1 MSKNLKYGVVGTGAI
16 GGYYGGRLANIGK
29 DVHFLYHSE
38 YEWVKTHGLKVYSC
52 NGDFYL
58 PKINAYH
65 STEDMPQCDVVLV
78 ALKSTQ
84 NDKLKALLTPIC
96 HKNTVVVLVQ
106 NGLGLEAELAQ
117 DFPDLSIAGGMAF
130 ICSSRVGQGEINHAD
145 YGALTVG
152 FHQHAKMEILQQMKE
167 DFDAA
172 NVPFYV
178 IEDLNLYR
186 WRKLVWN
193 IPYNGLTVALDTSTD
208 RLMQNP
214 SSRQLVQDLMW
225 ETVLGARACGAN
237 ISDDFVEKMMLS
249 TDQMKPYSPSMKLD
263 WDNHRKLE
271 VRAIY
276 SNPIQAAKAQGV
288 HLQKVEMLEQM
299 LLFKENERG
308 QNQK

>member
-1 MSKNLKYGVVGTGAI
+1 MSKNLKYGVVGVGAI

-38 YEWVKTHGLKVYSC
+38 YEWVKTHGLKVSSC

-58 PKINAYH
+58 PKINAYQ
-65 STEDMPQCDVVLV
+65 SAEDMPQCDVVLV

-84 NDKLKALLTPIC
+84 NGKLKSILTPIC
-96 HKNTVVVLVQ
+96 HKDTVVVLVQ

-117 DFPDLSIAGGMAF
+117 DFPRLSIAGGMAF
-130 ICSSRVGQGEINHAD
+130 ICTSRVGQGEINHAD

-152 FHQHAKMEILQQMKE
+152 FHQCAQMEILQQMKD
-167 DFDAA
+167 DFEAA

-208 RLMQNP
+208 KLMQNS

-237 ISDDFVEKMMLS
+237 ISGDFVEKMMLS

-263 WDNHRKLE
+263 WDNHRQLE
-271 VRAIY
+271 IRAIY
-276 SNPIQAAKAQGV
+276 SNPIQAARTQGV
-288 HLQKVEMLEQM
+288 YLKKVEMLEQM
-299 LLFKENERG
+299 LLFMESEKR
-308 QNQK
+308 K

>member
-1 MSKNLKYGVVGTGAI
+1 MSKNLKYGVVGVGAI

-38 YEWVKTHGLKVYSC
+38 YEWVKTHGLKVSSC

-58 PKINAYH
+58 PKINAYQ
-65 STEDMPQCDVVLV
+65 SAEDMPQCDVVLV

-84 NDKLKALLTPIC
+84 NGKLKSILTPIC
-96 HKNTVVVLVQ
+96 HKDTVVVLVQ

-117 DFPDLSIAGGMAF
+117 DFPRLSIAGGMAF
-130 ICSSRVGQGEINHAD
+130 ICTSRVGQGEINHAD

-152 FHQHAKMEILQQMKE
+152 FHQCAQMEILQQMKD
-167 DFDAA
+167 DFEAA

-208 RLMQNP
+208 KLMQNS

-237 ISDDFVEKMMLS
+237 ISGDFVEKMMLS

-263 WDNHRKLE
+263 WDNHRQLE
-271 VRAIY
+271 IRAIY
-276 SNPIQAAKAQGV
+276 SNPIQAARTQGV
-288 HLQKVEMLEQM
+288 YLKKVEMLKQM
-299 LLFKENERG
+299 LLFMESEKR
-308 QNQK
+308 K

>member
-1 MSKNLKYGVVGTGAI
+1 MSKNLKYGVVGVGAI

-38 YEWVKTHGLKVYSC
+38 YEWVKTHGLKVSSC

-58 PKINAYH
+58 PKINAYQ
-65 STEDMPQCDVVLV
+65 SAEDMPQCDVVLV

-84 NDKLKALLTPIC
+84 NGKLKSILTPIC
-96 HKNTVVVLVQ
+96 HKDTVVVLVQ

-117 DFPDLSIAGGMAF
+117 DFPSLPIAGGMAF
-130 ICSSRVGQGEINHAD
+130 ICTSRVGQGEINHAD

-152 FHQHAKMEILQQMKE
+152 FHQCAQMKILLQMKD
-167 DFDAA
+167 DFEAA

-208 RLMQNP
+208 KLMQNS

-237 ISDDFVEKMMLS
+237 ISGDFVEKMMLS

-263 WDNHRKLE
+263 WDNHRQLE
-271 VRAIY
+271 IRAIY
-276 SNPIQAAKAQGV
+276 SNPIQAARTQGV
-288 HLQKVEMLEQM
+288 YLKKVEMLEQM
-299 LLFKENERG
+299 LLFMESEKR
-308 QNQK
+308 K

>member
-1 MSKNLKYGVVGTGAI
+1 MSKNLKYGVVGVGAI

-38 YEWVKTHGLKVYSC
+38 YEWVKTHGLKVSSC

-58 PKINAYH
+58 PKINAYQ
-65 STEDMPQCDVVLV
+65 SAEDMPQCDVVLV

-84 NDKLKALLTPIC
+84 NGKLKSILTPIC
-96 HKNTVVVLVQ
+96 HKDTVVVLVQ

-117 DFPDLSIAGGMAF
+117 DFPSLSIAGGMAF
-130 ICSSRVGQGEINHAD
+130 ICTSRVGQGEINHAD

-152 FHQHAKMEILQQMKE
+152 FHQCAQMEILQQMKD
-167 DFDAA
+167 DFEAA

-208 RLMQNP
+208 KLMQNS

-237 ISDDFVEKMMLS
+237 ISGDFVEKMMLS

-263 WDNHRKLE
+263 WDNHRQLE
-271 VRAIY
+271 IRAIY
-276 SNPIQAAKAQGV
+276 SNPIQAARTQGV
-288 HLQKVEMLEQM
+288 YLKKVEMLEQM
-299 LLFKENERG
+299 LLFMESEKR
-308 QNQK
+308 K

>member
-1 MSKNLKYGVVGTGAI
+1 MSKNLKYGVVGVGAI

-38 YEWVKTHGLKVYSC
+38 YEWVKTHGLKVRSC

-58 PKINAYH
+58 PKINAYQ
-65 STEDMPQCDVVLV
+65 SAEDMPQCDVVLV

-84 NDKLKALLTPIC
+84 NGKLKSILTPIC
-96 HKNTVVVLVQ
+96 HKDTVVVLVQ

-117 DFPDLSIAGGMAF
+117 DFPRLSIAGGMAF
-130 ICSSRVGQGEINHAD
+130 ICTSRVGQGEINHAD

-152 FHQHAKMEILQQMKE
+152 FHQCAQMKILQQMKD
-167 DFDAA
+167 DFEAA

-208 RLMQNP
+208 KLMQNS

-237 ISDDFVEKMMLS
+237 ISGDFVEKMMLS

-263 WDNHRKLE
+263 WDNHRQLE
-271 VRAIY
+271 IRAIY
-276 SNPIQAAKAQGV
+276 SNPIQAARTQGV
-288 HLQKVEMLEQM
+288 YLKKVEMLEQM
-299 LLFKENERG
+299 LLFMESEKR
-308 QNQK
+308 K